1 MNKIKNYNHL
11 VYALLGDG
19 ECKKAK
25 TGEAGMYASAVDNW
39 CYRFKRAANWA
50 TKMFLTWAA

>member
-1 MNKIKNYNHL
+1 L

-25 TGEAGMYASAVDNW
+25 TGEAGIYASAVDVGAIDLNGQQIGQQR
-39 CYRFKRAANWA
+39 CS
-50 TKMFLTWAA
+50 